1 MLNPTSIPASHN
13 EVSRLGRHGRSLKDC
28 PVVALQDLQP
38 GAEIVRVSDGRRD
51 AQFGAQEGGAKLRD
65 EFLPR
70 ISLAAMAA
78 REVAVETRDMPCPV
92 RLMPISA

>member
-1 MLNPTSIPASHN
+1 MA
-13 EVSRLGRHGRSLKDC
+13 
-28 PVVALQDLQP
+28 
-38 GAEIVRVSDGRRD
+38 DGWRE

-78 REVAVETRDMPCPV
+78 REVAVETRDMPRPV
-92 RLMPISA
+92 TVMPTSA

>member
-1 MLNPTSIPASHN
+1 M
-13 EVSRLGRHGRSLKDC
+13 
-28 PVVALQDLQP
+28 
-38 GAEIVRVSDGRRD
+38 SDGRRD

-78 REVAVETRDMPCPV
+78 REIPVEARDMPGPV
-92 RLMPISA
+92 TLMPTSA

>member
-1 MLNPTSIPASHN
+1 MP
-13 EVSRLGRHGRSLKDC
+13 
-28 PVVALQDLQP
+28 
-38 GAEIVRVSDGRRD
+38 DGRRD

-78 REVAVETRDMPCPV
+78 REVAVETRDMPRPV
-92 RLMPISA
+92 AIMPISA